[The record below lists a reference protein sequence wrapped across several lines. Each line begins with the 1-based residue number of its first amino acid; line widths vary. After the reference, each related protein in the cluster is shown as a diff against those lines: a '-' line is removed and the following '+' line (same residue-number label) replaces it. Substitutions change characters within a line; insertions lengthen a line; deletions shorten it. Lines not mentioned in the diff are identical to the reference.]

1 MSGPQDLKLL
11 TSKVQWWKHNIF
23 CFFYILQMQLFL
35 TICFQNLQLVQLSSL
50 PSTTRL
56 KLIGI
61 IPMLS
66 SLLNRTI
73 SQFDF
78 LTFLFYFILFY
89 FILFVEDRPT
99 LWPTLWQSGLPL
111 VMPKG
116 PPSCHSLLVIDG
128 LVPLGFSVLFL
139 FFLNMMRYSRIIPF
153 STTIPCSKLW
163 LVVCHFFI

>member
-89 FILFVEDRPT
+89 SVCRRQANSLAHFMAIWVTSCNAERPT
-99 LWPTLWQSGLPL
+99 LF
-111 VMPKG
+111 
-116 PPSCHSLLVIDG
+116 CHSLLVIDG

>member
-89 FILFVEDRPT
+89 SVCRRQANSLAHFMAIWVTSCNAERPT
-99 LWPTLWQSGLPL
+99 LLSFS
-111 VMPKG
+111 
-116 PPSCHSLLVIDG
+116 SCYRWACPFGVFCFI
-128 LVPLGFSVLFL
+128 FIFL
-139 FFLNMMRYSRIIPF
+139 KYDEIF
-153 STTIPCSKLW
+153 
-163 LVVCHFFI
+163 

>member
-1 MSGPQDLKLL
+1 M
-11 TSKVQWWKHNIF
+11 QW
-23 CFFYILQMQLFL
+23 
-35 TICFQNLQLVQLSSL
+35 SSL

-66 SLLNRTI
+66 SPLNRTF

-78 LTFLFYFILFY
+78 CDFLILFY
-89 FILFVEDRPT
+89 SVCRRQANSSAHFIAIWVISCNTERPT
-99 LWPTLWQSGLPL
+99 LF
-111 VMPKG
+111 
-116 PPSCHSLLVIDG
+116 CHSLLVIDG

-153 STTIPCSKLW
+153 STTISCSKLW

>member
-1 MSGPQDLKLL
+1 
-11 TSKVQWWKHNIF
+11 
-23 CFFYILQMQLFL
+23 MQLFL

-89 FILFVEDRPT
+89 SVCRRQANSLAHFMAIWVTSCNTERPT
-99 LWPTLWQSGLPL
+99 LF
-111 VMPKG
+111 
-116 PPSCHSLLVIDG
+116 CHSLLVIDG

-153 STTIPCSKLW
+153 STTIPFCKLW
-163 LVVCHFFI
+163 LVICHFFI